1 MSKQKIIRIDL
12 AREKNIDKLK
22 EVIEV
27 QAEHIELLKKEN
39 EELKKKF
46 K

>member
-1 MSKQKIIRIDL
+1 VSKQKVIRIDL
-12 AREKNIDKLK
+12 VKEKNIDKLK

-27 QAEHIELLKKEN
+27 QAEQIELLKKEN
-39 EELKKKF
+39 EDLKKKF